1 MNEERKAEG
10 WDYCCPPPSG
20 AQMTGTAYGVMEK
33 KAPVLIVFD
42 IDGTISDTVQLGRE
56 LFKQVFALLGYGVI
70 SDELADSFNGPSA
83 DEVCRVMG
91 IGPDRRPLYNE
102 LLETIEDELV
112 ASIGRMYPGA
122 AQMLEALAPHAV
134 LALLTNG
141 TQRYCETTIREFCLT
156 PYISLHSGYFSGVTK
171 AQRMQQWA
179 AEIGARRIICV
190 GDRSTDV
197 ANGKAVGALTIAVTY
212 GLGSREE
219 LEGADVICD
228 TTAQVTKA
236 CLRAIGEY

>member
-1 MNEERKAEG
+1 MN
-10 WDYCCPPPSG
+10 G
-20 AQMTGTAYGVMEK
+20 AIPMGMNCACAADVMAAK
-33 KAPVLIVFD
+33 RPVLIVFD
-42 IDGTISDTVQLGRE
+42 LDGTLTDSEMLGRM
-56 LFKQVFALLGYGVI
+56 LFKRVFAMMGFGEI

-91 IGPDRRPLYNE
+91 VGADRRPLYNE

-112 ASIGRMYPGA
+112 VKMGRMYPGA
-122 AQMLEALAPHAV
+122 AQMLEALAPHAI

-141 TQRYCETTIREFCLT
+141 TQRYCETTIREFGLT

-171 AQRMQQWA
+171 AQRMQMWA
-179 AEIGARRIICV
+179 QEIGARRIICI
-190 GDRSTDV
+190 GDRGTDV
-197 ANGKAVGALTIAVTY
+197 KNGKAVGALTIAVTY

-219 LEGADVICD
+219 FEDADVICD
-228 TTAQVTKA
+228 TTDEVTRA

>member
-1 MNEERKAEG
+1 MSEERKAEG
-10 WDYCCPPPSG
+10 LNYACTSMQSG
-20 AQMTGTAYGVMEK
+20 CMHGASLGLMEE
-33 KAPVLIVFD
+33 KAPVLIVLD

-56 LFKQVFALLGYGVI
+56 LFKQVFALMGYGVI

-112 ASIGRMYPGA
+112 AKMGRMYPGVVE
-122 AQMLEALAPHAV
+122 MLSALAPHAV

-141 TQRYCETTIREFCLT
+141 THRYCETTIREFGLT

-171 AQRMQQWA
+171 AQRMQMWA
-179 AEIGARRIICV
+179 QEIGARRIICI
-190 GDRSTDV
+190 GDRGTDV
-197 ANGKAVGALTIAVTY
+197 KNGKVVGALTIAVTY

-219 LEGADVICD
+219 LEDADVICD
-228 TTAQVTKA
+228 TTDEVTRA

>member
-10 WDYCCPPPSG
+10 LDFSCAVLHGGCMSS
-20 AQMTGTAYGVMEK
+20 ASLSVMAE

-42 IDGTISDTVQLGRE
+42 NDGTLSDTVQLGRE
-56 LFKQVFALLGYGVI
+56 LFKQVFALMGYGVI
-70 SDELADSFNGPSA
+70 SDEMADSFNGPSA

-112 ASIGRMYPGA
+112 VKMGRMFPGVVE
-122 AQMLEALAPHAV
+122 MLSALAPHAV

-141 TQRYCETTIREFCLT
+141 TQRYCETTIREFSLS
-156 PYISLHSGYFSGVTK
+156 PYISLHSGYVTGVTK
-171 AQRMQQWA
+171 AQRMQMWA
-179 AEIGARRIICV
+179 KELGARRIICV
-190 GDRSTDV
+190 GDRGTDV
-197 ANGKAVGALTIAVTY
+197 NNGKAVGALTIAVTY

-228 TTAQVTKA
+228 TTAEVTQA

>member
-1 MNEERKAEG
+1 MSEKRKAEG
-10 WDYCCPPPSG
+10 AAGCSADVCCRC
-20 AQMTGTAYGVMEK
+20 MTGAAYSVMEK

-56 LFKQVFALLGYGVI
+56 LFKQVFALMGYGVI

-102 LLETIEDELV
+102 LLESIEDDLV
-112 ASIGRMYPGA
+112 RDIGCMYPGVCR
-122 AQMLEALAPHAV
+122 MLDALAPHAV

-156 PYISLHSGYFSGVTK
+156 PYISLHSGYVSGVTK

-179 AEIGARRIICV
+179 RELGARRIICV

-228 TTAQVTKA
+228 TTEQVTKE

>member
-1 MNEERKAEG
+1 MSEEKKAEG
-10 WDYCCPPPSG
+10 WDYCCPPPSC
-20 AQMTGTAYGVMEK
+20 ARMESTAYGVMAK

-42 IDGTISDTVQLGRE
+42 IDGTISDTEKLGRE
-56 LFKQVFALLGYGVI
+56 LFKQVFALMGYGVI

-91 IGPDRRPLYNE
+91 IGPDRRGLYNE
-102 LLETIEDELV
+102 LLESIEDDLV
-112 ASIGRMYPGA
+112 REIGCMFPGVCRM
-122 AQMLEALAPHAV
+122 LDALAPHAV

-156 PYISLHSGYFSGVTK
+156 PYISLYSGYVSGVTK
-171 AQRMQQWA
+171 AQRMEMWA
-179 AEIGARRIICV
+179 RELGARRTICV
-190 GDRSTDV
+190 GDRGTDV
-197 ANGKAVGALTIAVTY
+197 QNGKAVGALTIAVTY
-212 GLGSREE
+212 GMGTREE

-228 TTAQVTKA
+228 TTAEVTRE

>member
-1 MNEERKAEG
+1 MSEERKADG
-10 WDYCCPPPSG
+10 GMCCG
-20 AQMTGTAYGVMEK
+20 ADVRCEYMNGAAYSVMEK

-42 IDGTISDTVQLGRE
+42 IDGTLSDTVELGRE
-56 LFKQVFALLGYGVI
+56 LFKQVFALMGYGVI

-91 IGPDRRPLYNE
+91 VGADRRPLYNE

-112 ASIGRMYPGA
+112 VKMGRMYPGA
-122 AQMLEALAPHAV
+122 AQMLEALAPHAI

-141 TQRYCETTIREFCLT
+141 TQRYCETTIREFSLT
-156 PYISLHSGYFSGVTK
+156 PFISLHSGYVSGVTK

-179 AEIGARRIICV
+179 AQTGARRVICV
-190 GDRSTDV
+190 GDRGTDV
-197 ANGKAVGALTIAVTY
+197 KNGKTVGALTIAVTY

-219 LEGADVICD
+219 LEGADIICD
-228 TTAQVTKA
+228 TTAQVTKE

>member
-1 MNEERKAEG
+1 MNEEKKADG
-10 WDYCCPPPSG
+10 VGFCDGNINCGYLTS
-20 AQMTGTAYGVMEK
+20 AAYSVMAK

-42 IDGTISDTVQLGRE
+42 NDGTLSDTVQLGRE
-56 LFKQVFALLGYGVI
+56 LFKQVFALMGYGVI

-122 AQMLEALAPHAV
+122 AQMLEALAPHAM

-141 TQRYCETTIREFCLT
+141 TQRYCETTIREFSLS
-156 PYISLHSGYFSGVTK
+156 PYISLHSGYVPGVTK
-171 AQRMQQWA
+171 AQRMEMWA
-179 AEIGARRIICV
+179 REIGARRIICV
-190 GDRSTDV
+190 GDRGTDV
-197 ANGKAVGALTIAVTY
+197 ANGRAVGALTIAVTY

-228 TTAQVTKA
+228 TTAEVTKA

>member
-1 MNEERKAEG
+1 MNGERKAEG
-10 WDYCCPPPSG
+10 VVHCGTDVCCEY
-20 AQMTGTAYGVMEK
+20 MTGAAYSVMEK

-42 IDGTISDTVQLGRE
+42 IDGTLSDTVELGRE
-56 LFKQVFALLGYGVI
+56 LFKQVFALMGYGVI

-91 IGPDRRPLYNE
+91 VGPDRRPLYNE

-112 ASIGRMYPGA
+112 EKMGRMYPGA

-141 TQRYCETTIREFCLT
+141 TQRYCETTIREFSLT
-156 PYISLHSGYFSGVTK
+156 PYITLHSGYVSGVSK
-171 AQRMQQWA
+171 AQRMLQWA
-179 AEIGARRIICV
+179 RETGARRVICV

-197 ANGKAVGALTIAVTY
+197 NNGKAVGALTIAVTY
-212 GLGSREE
+212 GLGAREE
-219 LEGADVICD
+219 LEGADIICD
-228 TTAQVTKA
+228 TTAEVTKA